1 MPAPQLQ
8 VGLVA
13 DASREE
19 QEQREW
25 VVDSSNSLQLETWGA
40 FQAEIVSVSLTLAVI
55 TCRL

>member
-25 VVDSSNSLQLETWGA
+25 VVWASNSLQLETWGVFCA
-40 FQAEIVSVSLTLAVI
+40 
-55 TCRL
+55 RH